1 MIRIKTKN
9 KITKSNFLDTAE
21 IGFFKSE
28 DIIIKI
34 GKKEYYLYTIDF
46 YREWVNGDRIEMVI
60 KRNVSKEERKEILL
74 NILKE
79 HTNKEIKYIEIMLW
93 YIEAGEN
100 YYYLQEGNRNFE
112 GIRVN

>member
-21 IGFFKSE
+21 IGFLKSE

-34 GKKEYYLYTIDF
+34 GKKEYYLYSIDF
-46 YREWVNGDRIEMVI
+46 YKEWVDGDRIETVI
-60 KRNVSKEERKEILL
+60 KRNIGKVERREILL
-74 NILKE
+74 NVLKE
-79 HTNKEIKYIEIMLW
+79 YTNKEINHIEDILW

-100 YYYLQEGNRNFE
+100 YHYLQEGSRSSE